1 MALPSLFLTVY
12 LTSGAVSDLRRH
24 WHDGFR
30 VVAWVGLGKVL
41 CVMGLAVLV
50 IVAGVILMLTP
61 EPSIPRVEGA
71 SRAVAGVFFMID
83 GLILL
88 LAVMFVFERAYAVPH
103 ARPNGRQ
110 YSQDRQGVDER
121 IQ

>member
-1 MALPSLFLTVY
+1 MALPGLFLTLY
-12 LTSGAVSDLRRH
+12 LISGATSDLRRH
-24 WHDGFR
+24 WRDEFR
-30 VVAWVGLGKVL
+30 VIAWVGLAKVL
-41 CVMGLAVLV
+41 CVMWMAILV
-50 IVAGVILMLTP
+50 VTAGVILMLTP

-83 GLILL
+83 GLILV
-88 LAVMFVFERAYAVPH
+88 LAILFVFERAYAVPH